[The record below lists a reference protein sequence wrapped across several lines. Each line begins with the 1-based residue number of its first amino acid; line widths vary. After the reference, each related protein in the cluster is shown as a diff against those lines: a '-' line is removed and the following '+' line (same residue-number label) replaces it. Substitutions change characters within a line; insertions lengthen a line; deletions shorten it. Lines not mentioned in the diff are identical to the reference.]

1 MAEERQASYV
11 LARRSFCGATK
22 ENEGKEKKK
31 KTFTRPVASQ
41 NEPSGC
47 SSKLAEKVR
56 GEIFDFVSF
65 PESYIILQVC
75 SDGTTRWLLQGS
87 GI

>member
-1 MAEERQASYV
+1 MCWQEEAFVVQ
-11 LARRSFCGATK
+11 RRK
-22 ENEGKEKKK
+22 MKVKKKKK
-31 KTFTRPVASQ
+31 KTFTRPVAFQ

-75 SDGTTRWLLQGS
+75 SDGTTRWLSQGS